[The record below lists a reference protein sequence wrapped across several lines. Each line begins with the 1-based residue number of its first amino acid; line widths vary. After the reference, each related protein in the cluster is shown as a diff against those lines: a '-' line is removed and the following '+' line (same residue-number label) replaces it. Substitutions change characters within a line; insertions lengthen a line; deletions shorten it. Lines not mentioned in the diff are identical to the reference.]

1 MRIWL
6 DQVREEPFTWRET
19 ENIAAAAL
27 DRPELLELG
36 PVTWEG
42 EVVYADP
49 GFLLRGRLTYE
60 QTLGCIRCLAPHTA
74 GTSAEVELLILVE
87 KHQHAGPK
95 SPRAAAGATGSTAA
109 GGASGA
115 AGSKASTGAK
125 KAVASIA
132 GFAAHN
138 ASPGSS
144 LFADGDE
151 MELSDSDVSTLVV
164 EDEVLETLPIVIE
177 QLQLNIP
184 MKPLC
189 RDDCR
194 GLCPSCG
201 ADLNELESGRCDCAA
216 PAPDPRWAALASI
229 KGRLAETD

>member
-19 ENIAAAAL
+19 ENIAVAAL

-95 SPRAAAGATGSTAA
+95 SPR
-109 GGASGA
+109 GA
-115 AGSKASTGAK
+115 ADSAGSSGSKRP
-125 KAVASIA
+125 VASIA
-132 GFAAHN
+132 GYAAHN

-144 LFADGDE
+144 LFAEGDE